1 MMFGTTRSMR
11 RVALFRQPA
20 MRAFSTIVPIE
31 SPNRDPPAELLSTPL
46 TDAHFKE
53 LGEKYLA
60 FNEACKEE
68 QQVMNKNIIEAI
80 ADRGGSD
87 GWNITNDALTK
98 SFTFDSF
105 EQGQHFCDAVS
116 QFANTKDHH
125 PEWSLS
131 NRGTRLDVK
140 LTSHFANNTVT
151 RLDFELAEAMNKQH
165 AASAKAFNMYPR
177 FESDQLVSLQ
187 IGALL
192 LLCGGLTWKVAT
204 YNKYETRS

>member
-1 MMFGTTRSMR
+1 
-11 RVALFRQPA
+11 
-20 MRAFSTIVPIE
+20 
-31 SPNRDPPAELLSTPL
+31 
-46 TDAHFKE
+46 
-53 LGEKYLA
+53 
-60 FNEACKEE
+60 
-68 QQVMNKNIIEAI
+68 MNKNIIEAI

-204 YNKYETRS
+204 YNKYETRSQDPALTPQLPEDLVKFNKLPKTQMEASNVSTRLALAT